1 MCPLHV
7 LQVGCT
13 SKISFNYGIFIKLY
27 VLKLK
32 YYVALRREVA
42 MTEPWITKKTKY
54 RIYRKH
60 FGLRSHTRTRIW
72 ICEVICVWVFLCI
85 CTNCCCQQPTTKKCT
100 KWPFEYERNRSEKQ
114 VEFRRKKC
122 KQKLLKMHNA
132 SEKNRESYKIQ
143 QRHRKANAKAVKAA
157 IEAAMVT
164 IAIDTAT
171 ALQAC
176 GEAPPLKQRFSRR
189 STIF

>member
-1 MCPLHV
+1 
-7 LQVGCT
+7 
-13 SKISFNYGIFIKLY
+13 
-27 VLKLK
+27 
-32 YYVALRREVA
+32 
-42 MTEPWITKKTKY
+42 
-54 RIYRKH
+54 
-60 FGLRSHTRTRIW
+60 
-72 ICEVICVWVFLCI
+72 
-85 CTNCCCQQPTTKKCT
+85 
-100 KWPFEYERNRSEKQ
+100 
-114 VEFRRKKC
+114 
-122 KQKLLKMHNA
+122 MHNA